1 MSDAPLTPDLVHGV
15 PPVSVSS
22 TTTLVNKTGSWK
34 YIRPIYRDRVAPCNE
49 GCPVG
54 IDIEGYM
61 NLLREGRREEAVE
74 LLLRE
79 NPMPAV
85 TGRVCYHPC
94 ENACN
99 RRQYDEAVGIRA
111 VERMLGDMA
120 LTAPPAQVTGARTGA
135 IAIIGSGPA
144 GLGCAY
150 HLARMGYGVTIFE
163 AAPEAGG
170 ILRLGI
176 PDYRLPA
183 EILAGEIDRIR
194 TMGVEIRCG
203 VRVGSDLP
211 WSELDEFDAV
221 FLATGAHNSRSLG
234 LAGENSP
241 GIQPGL
247 EFLRRVSLGQ
257 RPEVGRR
264 VLVLGGGNTAMD
276 CARTA
281 LRLGAAVE
289 VLYRRTRAEMP
300 AIDEEIEDAEREGV
314 NLQFLVAPKAVRA
327 EDGRLAGLE
336 CRRMRLGAPDASGR
350 RRPVPVEGSDFFV
363 AGDMV
368 LTAIGE
374 EIDAKSLPEQVTAA
388 DGVVPVSPLGEAA
401 TRFFAGGDLVAQPRT
416 VAHALGA
423 GKRAAV
429 GIDRALRRAAGEEMQ
444 DHQDIDPLRYGAM
457 GNVSMTRW
465 HDDDPVVR
473 NGAINE
479 VVRFEKL
486 NMDHFPRR
494 ARQRARSLTPEQ
506 CRTDFSEVLAGLPLA
521 EAMAE
526 ARRCFN
532 CGVCNR
538 CELCLIFCPDLAI
551 SLRAD
556 GGGFNID
563 YDYCKG
569 CGVCNAECPRG
580 AMDMTREGL

>member
-1 MSDAPLTPDLVHGV
+1 MSDTRPESDLRHGV
-15 PPVSVSS
+15 PPLSVS
-22 TTTLVNKTGSWK
+22 TTSTLVNRTGSWK
-34 YIRPIYRDRVAPCNE
+34 YIKPIYRDRVAPCNE

-61 NLLREGRREEAVE
+61 NLLRQGRKQEAVD

-120 LTAPPAQVTGARTGA
+120 LAEPPTPKVGTRAGKV
-135 IAIIGSGPA
+135 AIIGSGPA

-150 HLARMGYGVTIFE
+150 HLARMGYAATVFE
-163 AAPEAGG
+163 AASEAGG

-176 PDYRLPA
+176 PDYRLPPA
-183 EILAGEIDRIR
+183 ILQGEIDRIR
-194 TMGVEIRCG
+194 GMGVEIRCG
-203 VRVGSDLP
+203 VRLGTDLA
-211 WSELDEFDAV
+211 WEELDGYDAV
-221 FLATGAHNSRSLG
+221 FLATGAHHSRRLG
-234 LAGENSP
+234 LEGEDAQ
-241 GIQPGL
+241 GIHSGL
-247 EFLRRVSLGQ
+247 KFLRQVSQGES
-257 RPEVGRR
+257 PEVGSR

-281 LRLGAAVE
+281 LRRGGQVE

-300 AIDEEIEDAEREGV
+300 AIDEEIEDAEREGIR
-314 NLQFLVAPKAVRA
+314 LSFLVAPKAIRV
-327 EDGRLAGLE
+327 EGGKVTGLE
-336 CRRMRLGAPDASGR
+336 CLRMRLGDPDASGR
-350 RRPVPVEGSDFFV
+350 RRPVPVENSDFFV
-363 AGDMV
+363 AADMV

-374 EIDAKSLPEQVTAA
+374 EIDLKSLPGDVETDNGAVA
-388 DGVVPVSPLGEAA
+388 VSPLGAA
-401 TRFFAGGDLVAQPRT
+401 TTRFFAGGDLVAQPRT

-423 GKRAAV
+423 GKRAAL
-429 GIDRALRRAAGEEMQ
+429 GIDHALRRATGEKL
-444 DHQDIDPLRYGAM
+444 DDVPLAALRYGGL
-457 GNVSMTRW
+457 GNVSMIRW
-465 HDDDPVVR
+465 QDDDPVVR
-473 NGAINE
+473 HDAVNE
-479 VVRFEKL
+479 VTRFEDL

-494 ARQRARSLTPEQ
+494 PRLQGEQLAPDLCRQ
-506 CRTDFSEVLAGLPLA
+506 DFTEVLGGLQPEA
-521 EAMAE
+521 AMAE
-526 ARRCFN
+526 AKRCFN
-532 CGVCNR
+532 CGVCNT

-551 SLRAD
+551 SLQDD
-556 GGGFNID
+556 GTGFDID

>member
-1 MSDAPLTPDLVHGV
+1 M
-15 PPVSVSS
+15 PPISVSTTS
-22 TTTLVNKTGSWK
+22 TRVNHTGSWK
-34 YIRPIYRDRVAPCNE
+34 YIKPIYRDRVAPCNE

-61 NLLREGRREEAVE
+61 NLLRQGRKQEALD

-99 RRQYDEAVGIRA
+99 RRQYDEAVGIRD

-120 LTAPPAQVTGARTGA
+120 LAAPPTPKVGTRAGKVAV
-135 IAIIGSGPA
+135 IGSGPA

-150 HLARMGYGVTIFE
+150 HLARMGYAVTVFE
-163 AAPEAGG
+163 AAKEAGG

-176 PDYRLPA
+176 PEYRLPA
-183 EILAGEIDRIR
+183 AILQGEIDRIKG
-194 TMGVEIRCG
+194 MGVEIRCG
-203 VRVGSDLP
+203 VRLGTDLA
-211 WSELDEFDAV
+211 WEELDGYDAV
-221 FLATGAHNSRSLG
+221 FLATGAHHSRHLG
-234 LAGENSP
+234 LAGEDAQ
-241 GIQPGL
+241 GIHAGL
-247 EFLRRVSLGQ
+247 QFLRRVSQGEN
-257 RPEVGRR
+257 PEVGRR

-281 LRLGAAVE
+281 LRRGGQVE

-300 AIDEEIEDAEREGV
+300 AIDEEIEDAEREGIKL
-314 NLQFLVAPKAVRA
+314 NFLVAPKAIRV
-327 EDGRLAGLE
+327 ESGKVTGLD
-336 CRRMRLGAPDASGR
+336 CLRMRLGDPDASGR
-350 RRPVPVEGSDFFV
+350 RRPLPVADSDFFV
-363 AGDMV
+363 AADMV

-374 EIDAKSLPEQVTAA
+374 EIDPQSLPGSVATDNGA
-388 DGVVPVSPLGEAA
+388 VPVSPLGAA
-401 TRFFAGGDLVAQPRT
+401 TTRFFAGGDLVAQPRT

-423 GKRAAV
+423 GKRAAL
-429 GIDRALRRAAGEEMQ
+429 GIDHALRVAAGEAL
-444 DHQDIDPLRYGAM
+444 DDVPVDALRYGSL

-465 HDDDPVVR
+465 QGDDPVVR
-473 NGAINE
+473 HDAVND
-479 VVRFEKL
+479 VTHFEDL

-494 ARQRARSLTPEQ
+494 PRHRVDRLAPELCRQ
-506 CRTDFSEVLAGLPLA
+506 DFTEGLAGLVPDA
-521 EAMAE
+521 AMEEAK
-526 ARRCFN
+526 RCFN
-532 CGVCNR
+532 CGVCNT

-551 SLRAD
+551 TLRAD
-556 GGGFNID
+556 GKGFDID